1 MKTRTFTDP
10 LEALDHLNTLGEGD
24 NTIEVTKTQDGLY
37 CVSWLENV
45 NYVSFTGETHI
56 DEVWTKEDGTMI
68 AVQNLE
74 LAHAHNI
81 IRMILR
87 NERERNKATA
97 LIIDQLE
104 NLFNAVDEAV
114 ATDADTDPNRILH

>member
-10 LEALDHLNTLGEGD
+10 LEALDHLKTLGEGD

-45 NYVSFTGETHI
+45 TYVSFTGETHI